1 MGAVQVVPW
10 QAGSIPG
17 QQEGRV
23 GERERLIMDVAAA
36 LAEVDAS
43 HEVYHQRP
51 YVEWAQAAVEV
62 VERRT
67 RLSIAELADHYA
79 ANQRRA
85 QDWADRRGWLNSS
98 AAARISGDTMASFA
112 NIIRPVPPQRP

>member
-10 QAGSIPG
+10 QADSIPG
-17 QQEGRV
+17 QWEGGM
-23 GERERLIMDVAAA
+23 GEQERLIMDVAAA
-36 LAEVDAS
+36 LAEVDAG

-51 YVEWAQAAVEV
+51 YVEWAQAAVGV

-79 ANQRRA
+79 ANQRLA
-85 QDWADRRGWLNSS
+85 QDWADRRGWLNRSEEHTS
-98 AAARISGDTMASFA
+98 ELQSLMRIS
-112 NIIRPVPPQRP
+112 